1 MNFRL
6 MTFVLGEIAIIIGAL
21 MCIPLFMAVG
31 LHEDTTILAFGIAV
45 GVCLVIGVIGLLVRP
60 PKSKR
65 EMRSTSGFA
74 MCGLFW
80 IFVALISAIPFRV
93 SGYIPNYVDAL
104 FETVSGYTTTGS
116 SILTNV
122 EVLPKS
128 LLFWRAFTQFI
139 GGMGVLVFVI
149 ALIPKN
155 DKMSTALAKAEIPGP
170 QFGKL
175 VSKLRFTSMIL
186 YAIYV
191 VMTLLLVAILC
202 GLKMPVFDSFC
213 TAFSTASTG
222 GFSVRNASIAAYNS
236 PGIEATLTVFMLL
249 FSVNFNVYYLIIAG
263 HFFKAVKNEELGWFF
278 GIYFSA
284 VAIIITNLCVSGGY
298 TFVNALRNVTFNVA
312 SLISTSGFGT
322 ADFTKWPVLS
332 QVVLLIAM
340 CIGGC
345 AGSTAGGLKVSRVA
359 MLTKSSILN
368 VKKTISPRSV
378 YTVKLDGKPV
388 DDMTLRNVQNFFLIY
403 TLIIVGST
411 FLISIAQPLGGKYSN
426 FETNFSAVIACFNN
440 IGPGIGA
447 VGPTGNFS
455 GYSIFAKLVL
465 SFDMLLGRLEIFP
478 ILLLFNPNSWKR
490 AQNRIQGAK
499 KIVTKRI
506 ANAHAKSELKHT
518 CEFVNEPDDADN
530 AFDGDNSQE
539 NEEDLQSDAISENA
553 QSVDMQADNADN
565 NSERRDDTADKGG
578 K

>member
-1 MNFRL
+1 

-21 MCIPLFMAVG
+21 MCIPLFMAIG
-31 LHEDTTILAFGIAV
+31 YHEDTTILAFGIAV
-45 GVCLVIGVIGLLVRP
+45 GVCLVIGIVGIIVRP
-60 PKSKR
+60 PKDKR
-65 EMRSTSGFA
+65 DMRTTSGFA

-80 IFVALISAIPFRV
+80 IFIALISAIPFRV
-93 SGYIPNYVDAL
+93 SGYIPNYIDAL
-104 FETVSGYTTTGS
+104 FETISGYTTTGS
-116 SILTNV
+116 SILTAV
-122 EVLPKS
+122 EDLPKS
-128 LLFWRAFTQFI
+128 LLFWRALTQFI

-155 DKMSTALAKAEIPGP
+155 DKMSTALAKAEVPGP

-191 VMTLLLVAILC
+191 VLTLILVGILC

-236 PGIEATLTVFMLL
+236 VGIEVTLTVFMLI
-249 FSVNFNVYYLIIAG
+249 FSVNFNVYYLILVG

-298 TFVNALRNVTFNVA
+298 TFVNALRDVTFNVA

-345 AGSTAGGLKVSRVA
+345 AGSTAGGLKVSRFV
-359 MLTKSSILN
+359 MLGKTSLLN
-368 VKKTISPRSV
+368 VKKTLSPRSV
-378 YTVKLDGKPV
+378 CTVKMDGKPV
-388 DDMTLRNVQNFFLIY
+388 DETTLRNAQSFFIIY
-403 TLIIVGST
+403 ILIIIIST
-411 FLISIAQPLGGKYSN
+411 ILVSIGKNGFSSEYSS

-447 VGPTGNFS
+447 VGPTGNFA
-455 GYSIFAKLVL
+455 GYNIFAKLVL
-465 SFDMLLGRLEIFP
+465 CFDMLLGRLEIFP
-478 ILLLFNPNSWKR
+478 ILLLFTPNSWKK
-490 AQNRIQGAK
+490 AQNKIQGAK
-499 KIVTKRI
+499 KRTIRKIVKKYSSR
-506 ANAHAKSELKHT
+506 EL
-518 CEFVNEPDDADN
+518 ERDAL
-530 AFDGDNSQE
+530 E
-539 NEEDLQSDAISENA
+539 NESDDQVEAENSENVFA
-553 QSVDMQADNADN
+553 EETIPQNDEHND
-565 NSERRDDTADKGG
+565 
-578 K
+578 

>member
-1 MNFRL
+1 

-21 MCIPLFMAVG
+21 MCIPLFMAIG
-31 LHEDTTILAFGIAV
+31 MHEDTTILAFGIAV

-80 IFVALISAIPFRV
+80 IFIALISAIPFRV
-93 SGYIPNYVDAL
+93 SGYIPNYIDAL

-122 EVLPKS
+122 EALPKS

-155 DKMSTALAKAEIPGP
+155 DKMSTALAKAEVPGP

-191 VMTLLLVAILC
+191 VLTLILVCILC

-278 GIYFSA
+278 GIYLSA

-298 TFVNALRNVTFNVA
+298 TFVNALRDVTFNVA

-332 QVVLLIAM
+332 QVILLFAM
-340 CIGGC
+340 CVGGC
-345 AGSTAGGLKVSRVA
+345 AGSTAGGLKISRVA

-368 VKKTISPRSV
+368 IKKTLSPRSV
-378 YTVKLDGKPV
+378 YTVKMDGKPI
-388 DDMTLRNVQNFFLIY
+388 DDVTLRNVQSFFLIY
-403 TLIIVGST
+403 VIVIIIST
-411 FLISIAQPLGGKYSN
+411 FLVSIGQPLNGEYSS
-426 FETNFSAVIACFNN
+426 FSTNFSAVIACFNN

-447 VGPTGNFS
+447 VGPTGNFA
-455 GYSIFAKLVL
+455 GYNIFAKLVL
-465 SFDMLLGRLEIFP
+465 CFDMLLGRLEIFP
-478 ILLLFNPNSWKR
+478 ILLLFTPNSWKK
-490 AQNRIQGAK
+490 AQNKIHGAK
-499 KIVTKRI
+499 KRTIRKIVKKYSSR
-506 ANAHAKSELKHT
+506 EL
-518 CEFVNEPDDADN
+518 ERD
-530 AFDGDNSQE
+530 SLE
-539 NEEDLQSDAISENA
+539 NESDDQVEAENSENVFA
-553 QSVDMQADNADN
+553 E
-565 NSERRDDTADKGG
+565 ERIPQKDEHND
-578 K
+578 

>member
-1 MNFRL
+1 

-31 LHEDTTILAFGIAV
+31 YHEDTTILAFGIAV
-45 GVCLVIGVIGLLVRP
+45 GVCLVIGIIGIIVRP
-60 PKSKR
+60 PKDKR
-65 EMRSTSGFA
+65 DMRTTSGFA

-80 IFVALISAIPFRV
+80 IFIALISAIPFRV
-93 SGYIPNYVDAL
+93 SGYIPNYIDAL
-104 FETVSGYTTTGS
+104 FETISGYTTTGS
-116 SILTNV
+116 SILTAV
-122 EVLPKS
+122 EDLPKS
-128 LLFWRAFTQFI
+128 LLFWRALTQFI

-155 DKMSTALAKAEIPGP
+155 DKMSTALAKAEVPGP

-191 VMTLLLVAILC
+191 VLTLILVGILC

-236 PGIEATLTVFMLL
+236 VGIEVTLTVFMLI
-249 FSVNFNVYYLIIAG
+249 FSVNFNVYYLILVG

-278 GIYFSA
+278 GIYLSA

-298 TFVNALRNVTFNVA
+298 TFVNALRDVTFNVA

-345 AGSTAGGLKVSRVA
+345 AGSTAGGLKVSRFV
-359 MLTKSSILN
+359 MLGKTSLLN
-368 VKKTISPRSV
+368 IKKTLSPRSV
-378 YTVKLDGKPV
+378 CTVKMDGKPV
-388 DDMTLRNVQNFFLIY
+388 DETTLRNAQSFFIIY
-403 TLIIVGST
+403 ILIIIIST
-411 FLISIAQPLGGKYSN
+411 ILVSIGKNGFSGEYSS

-447 VGPTGNFS
+447 VGPTGNFA
-455 GYSIFAKLVL
+455 GYNIFAKLVL
-465 SFDMLLGRLEIFP
+465 CFDMLLGRLEIFP
-478 ILLLFNPNSWKR
+478 ILLLFTPNSWKK
-490 AQNRIQGAK
+490 AQNKIQGAK
-499 KIVTKRI
+499 KRTIRKIVKKYSSR
-506 ANAHAKSELKHT
+506 EL
-518 CEFVNEPDDADN
+518 ERDAL
-530 AFDGDNSQE
+530 E
-539 NEEDLQSDAISENA
+539 NESDDQVEAENSENVFA
-553 QSVDMQADNADN
+553 EETIPQNDEHND
-565 NSERRDDTADKGG
+565 
-578 K
+578 

>member
-1 MNFRL
+1 

-45 GVCLVIGVIGLLVRP
+45 GVCLVIGIIGIIVRP
-60 PKSKR
+60 PKDKR
-65 EMRSTSGFA
+65 DMRTTSGFA

-80 IFVALISAIPFRV
+80 IFIALISAIPFRV
-93 SGYIPNYVDAL
+93 SGYIPNYIDAL
-104 FETVSGYTTTGS
+104 FETISGYTTTGS
-116 SILTNV
+116 SILTAV
-122 EVLPKS
+122 EDLPKS
-128 LLFWRAFTQFI
+128 LLFWRALTQFI

-155 DKMSTALAKAEIPGP
+155 DKMSTALAKAEVPGP

-191 VMTLLLVAILC
+191 VMTLILVGILC

-236 PGIEATLTVFMLL
+236 VGIEVTLTVFMLI
-249 FSVNFNVYYLIIAG
+249 FSVNFNVYYLILVG

-298 TFVNALRNVTFNVA
+298 TFVNALRDVTFNVA

-345 AGSTAGGLKVSRVA
+345 AGSTAGGLKVSRFV
-359 MLTKSSILN
+359 MLGKTSLLN
-368 VKKTISPRSV
+368 VKKTLSPRSV
-378 YTVKLDGKPV
+378 CTVKMDGKPV
-388 DDMTLRNVQNFFLIY
+388 DETTLRNAQSFFIIY
-403 TLIIVGST
+403 
-411 FLISIAQPLGGKYSN
+411 ISIIIISTILVSIGKNGFSGEYSS

-447 VGPTGNFS
+447 VGPTGNFA
-455 GYSIFAKLVL
+455 GYNIFAKLVL
-465 SFDMLLGRLEIFP
+465 CFDMLLGRLEIFP
-478 ILLLFNPNSWKR
+478 ILLLFTPNSWKK
-490 AQNRIQGAK
+490 AQNKIQGAK
-499 KIVTKRI
+499 KRTIRKIVKKYSSR
-506 ANAHAKSELKHT
+506 EL
-518 CEFVNEPDDADN
+518 ERDAL
-530 AFDGDNSQE
+530 E
-539 NEEDLQSDAISENA
+539 NESDDQVEAENSENVFA
-553 QSVDMQADNADN
+553 EETIPQNDEHND
-565 NSERRDDTADKGG
+565 
-578 K
+578 

>member
-1 MNFRL
+1 

-21 MCIPLFMAVG
+21 MCIPLFMAIG
-31 LHEDTTILAFGIAV
+31 MHEDTTILAFGIAV

-93 SGYIPNYVDAL
+93 SGYIPNYIDAL

-122 EVLPKS
+122 EALPKS

-155 DKMSTALAKAEIPGP
+155 DKMSTALAKAEVPGP

-191 VMTLLLVAILC
+191 VLTLILVCILC

-278 GIYFSA
+278 GIYLSA

-298 TFVNALRNVTFNVA
+298 TFVNALRDVTFNVA

-332 QVVLLIAM
+332 QVILLFAM
-340 CIGGC
+340 CVGGC
-345 AGSTAGGLKVSRVA
+345 AGSTAGGLKISRVA

-368 VKKTISPRSV
+368 IKKTLSPRSV
-378 YTVKLDGKPV
+378 YTVKMDGKPI
-388 DDMTLRNVQNFFLIY
+388 DDVTLRNVQSFFLIY
-403 TLIIVGST
+403 VIVIIMST
-411 FLISIAQPLGGKYSN
+411 FLVSIGQPLNGEYSS
-426 FETNFSAVIACFNN
+426 FSTNFSAVIACFNN

-447 VGPTGNFS
+447 VGPKGNFA
-455 GYSIFAKLVL
+455 GYNIFAKLVL
-465 SFDMLLGRLEIFP
+465 CFDMLLGRLEIFP
-478 ILLLFNPNSWKR
+478 ILLLFTPNSWKK
-490 AQNRIQGAK
+490 AQNKIQGTK
-499 KIVTKRI
+499 KRTIRKIVKKYSSR
-506 ANAHAKSELKHT
+506 EL
-518 CEFVNEPDDADN
+518 ERDAL
-530 AFDGDNSQE
+530 E
-539 NEEDLQSDAISENA
+539 NESDDQVEAENSENVFA
-553 QSVDMQADNADN
+553 E
-565 NSERRDDTADKGG
+565 ERIPQKDERND
-578 K
+578 

>member
-21 MCIPLFMAVG
+21 MCIPLFMAIG
-31 LHEDTTILAFGIAV
+31 YHEDTTILAFGIAV
-45 GVCLVIGVIGLLVRP
+45 GVCLVIGIVGIIVRP
-60 PKSKR
+60 PKDKR
-65 EMRSTSGFA
+65 DMRTTSGFA

-80 IFVALISAIPFRV
+80 IFIALISAIPFRV
-93 SGYIPNYVDAL
+93 SGYIPNYIDAL
-104 FETVSGYTTTGS
+104 FETISGYTTTGS
-116 SILTNV
+116 SILTAV
-122 EVLPKS
+122 EDLPKS
-128 LLFWRAFTQFI
+128 LLFWRALTQFI

-155 DKMSTALAKAEIPGP
+155 DKMSTALAKAEVPGP

-191 VMTLLLVAILC
+191 VLTLILVGILC

-236 PGIEATLTVFMLL
+236 VGIEVTLTVFMLI
-249 FSVNFNVYYLIIAG
+249 FSVNFNVYYLILVG

-298 TFVNALRNVTFNVA
+298 TFVNALRDVTFNVA

-345 AGSTAGGLKVSRVA
+345 AGSTAGGLKVSRFV
-359 MLTKSSILN
+359 MLGKTSLLN
-368 VKKTISPRSV
+368 VKKTLSPRSV
-378 YTVKLDGKPV
+378 CTVKMDGKPV
-388 DDMTLRNVQNFFLIY
+388 DETTLRNAQSFFIIY
-403 TLIIVGST
+403 ILIIIIST
-411 FLISIAQPLGGKYSN
+411 ILVSIGKNGFSGEYSS

-447 VGPTGNFS
+447 VGPTGNFA
-455 GYSIFAKLVL
+455 GYNIFAKLVL
-465 SFDMLLGRLEIFP
+465 CFDMLLGRLEIFP
-478 ILLLFNPNSWKR
+478 ILLLFTPNSWKK
-490 AQNRIQGAK
+490 AQNKIQGAK
-499 KIVTKRI
+499 KRTIRKIVKKYSSR
-506 ANAHAKSELKHT
+506 EL
-518 CEFVNEPDDADN
+518 ERDAL
-530 AFDGDNSQE
+530 E
-539 NEEDLQSDAISENA
+539 NESDDQVEAENLENVFA
-553 QSVDMQADNADN
+553 EETIPQNDEHND
-565 NSERRDDTADKGG
+565 
-578 K
+578 

>member
-1 MNFRL
+1 

-31 LHEDTTILAFGIAV
+31 YHEDTTILAFGIAV
-45 GVCLVIGVIGLLVRP
+45 GVCLVIGIVGIIVRP
-60 PKSKR
+60 PKDKR
-65 EMRSTSGFA
+65 DMRTTSGFA

-80 IFVALISAIPFRV
+80 IFIALISAIPFRV
-93 SGYIPNYVDAL
+93 SGYIPNYIDAL
-104 FETVSGYTTTGS
+104 FETISGYTTTGS
-116 SILTNV
+116 SILTAV
-122 EVLPKS
+122 EDLPKS
-128 LLFWRAFTQFI
+128 LLFWRALTQFI

-155 DKMSTALAKAEIPGP
+155 DKMSTALAKAEVPGP

-191 VMTLLLVAILC
+191 VLTLILVGILC

-236 PGIEATLTVFMLL
+236 VGIEVTLTVFMLI
-249 FSVNFNVYYLIIAG
+249 FSVNFNVYYLILVG

-278 GIYFSA
+278 GIYLSA

-298 TFVNALRNVTFNVA
+298 TFVNALRDVTFNVA

-345 AGSTAGGLKVSRVA
+345 AGSTAGGLKVSRFV
-359 MLTKSSILN
+359 MLGKTSLLN
-368 VKKTISPRSV
+368 VKKTLSPRSV
-378 YTVKLDGKPV
+378 CTVKMDGKPV
-388 DDMTLRNVQNFFLIY
+388 DETTLRNAQSFFIIY
-403 TLIIVGST
+403 
-411 FLISIAQPLGGKYSN
+411 ISIIIISTILVSIGKNGFSGEYSS

-447 VGPTGNFS
+447 VGPTGNFA
-455 GYSIFAKLVL
+455 GYNIFAKLVL
-465 SFDMLLGRLEIFP
+465 CFDMLLGRLEIFP
-478 ILLLFNPNSWKR
+478 ILLLFTPNSWKK
-490 AQNRIQGAK
+490 AQNKIQGAK
-499 KIVTKRI
+499 KRTIRKIVKKYSSR
-506 ANAHAKSELKHT
+506 EL
-518 CEFVNEPDDADN
+518 ERDAL
-530 AFDGDNSQE
+530 E
-539 NEEDLQSDAISENA
+539 NESDDQVEAE
-553 QSVDMQADNADN
+553 
-565 NSERRDDTADKGG
+565 NSEDVVTEETISQKDEHND
-578 K
+578 

>member
-1 MNFRL
+1 

-21 MCIPLFMAVG
+21 MCIPLFMAIG
-31 LHEDTTILAFGIAV
+31 MHEDTTILAFGIAV
-45 GVCLVIGVIGLLVRP
+45 GVCLVIGIVGIIVRP
-60 PKSKR
+60 PKDKR
-65 EMRSTSGFA
+65 DMRSTSGFA

-80 IFVALISAIPFRV
+80 IFIALISAIPFRV
-93 SGYIPNYVDAL
+93 SGYIPNYIDAL

-122 EVLPKS
+122 EALPKS

-155 DKMSTALAKAEIPGP
+155 DKMSTALAKAEVPGP

-191 VMTLLLVAILC
+191 VLTLILVCILC

-298 TFVNALRNVTFNVA
+298 TFVNALRDVTFNVA

-322 ADFTKWPVLS
+322 ADFAKWPVLS
-332 QVVLLIAM
+332 QVILLFAM
-340 CIGGC
+340 CVGGC
-345 AGSTAGGLKVSRVA
+345 AGSTAGGLKISRVA

-368 VKKTISPRSV
+368 IKKTLSPRSV
-378 YTVKLDGKPV
+378 YTVKMDGKPI
-388 DDMTLRNVQNFFLIY
+388 DDVTLRNVQSFFLIY
-403 TLIIVGST
+403 VIVIIIST
-411 FLISIAQPLGGKYSN
+411 FLVSIGQPLNGEYSS
-426 FETNFSAVIACFNN
+426 FSTNFSAVIACFNN

-447 VGPTGNFS
+447 VGPTGNFA
-455 GYSIFAKLVL
+455 GYNIFAKLVL
-465 SFDMLLGRLEIFP
+465 CFDMLLGRLEIFP
-478 ILLLFNPNSWKR
+478 ILLLFTPNSWKK
-490 AQNRIQGAK
+490 AQNKIHGAK
-499 KIVTKRI
+499 KRMIRKIVKKYSSR
-506 ANAHAKSELKHT
+506 EL
-518 CEFVNEPDDADN
+518 ERDAL
-530 AFDGDNSQE
+530 E
-539 NEEDLQSDAISENA
+539 NESDDQVEAENSENVFA
-553 QSVDMQADNADN
+553 E
-565 NSERRDDTADKGG
+565 ERIPQKDERND
-578 K
+578 

>member
-1 MNFRL
+1 

-21 MCIPLFMAVG
+21 MCIPLFMAIG
-31 LHEDTTILAFGIAV
+31 MHEDTTILAFGIAV
-45 GVCLVIGVIGLLVRP
+45 GVCLVIGIVGIIVRP
-60 PKSKR
+60 PKDKR
-65 EMRSTSGFA
+65 DMRTTSGFA

-93 SGYIPNYVDAL
+93 SGYIPNYIDAL

-122 EVLPKS
+122 EALPKS

-236 PGIEATLTVFMLL
+236 VGIEVTLTVFMLI
-249 FSVNFNVYYLIIAG
+249 FSVNFNVYYLILVG

-298 TFVNALRNVTFNVA
+298 TFVNALRDVTFNVA

-345 AGSTAGGLKVSRVA
+345 AGSTAGGLKVSRFV
-359 MLTKSSILN
+359 MLGKTSLLN
-368 VKKTISPRSV
+368 VKKTLSPRSV
-378 YTVKLDGKPV
+378 CTVKMDGKPV
-388 DDMTLRNVQNFFLIY
+388 DETTLRNAQSFFIIY
-403 TLIIVGST
+403 ILIIIIST
-411 FLISIAQPLGGKYSN
+411 ILVSIGKNGFSSEYSS

-455 GYSIFAKLVL
+455 GYNIFAKLVL
-465 SFDMLLGRLEIFP
+465 CFDMLLGRLEIFP
-478 ILLLFNPNSWKR
+478 ILLLFTPNSWKK
-490 AQNRIQGAK
+490 AQNKIQGAK
-499 KIVTKRI
+499 KRTIRKIVKKYSSR
-506 ANAHAKSELKHT
+506 EL
-518 CEFVNEPDDADN
+518 ERDAL
-530 AFDGDNSQE
+530 E
-539 NEEDLQSDAISENA
+539 NESDDQVEAENSENVFA
-553 QSVDMQADNADN
+553 EETIPQNDEHND
-565 NSERRDDTADKGG
+565 
-578 K
+578 

>member
-1 MNFRL
+1 

-21 MCIPLFMAVG
+21 MCIPLFMAIG
-31 LHEDTTILAFGIAV
+31 MHEDTTILAFGIAV
-45 GVCLVIGVIGLLVRP
+45 GVCLVIGIVGIIVRP
-60 PKSKR
+60 PKDKR
-65 EMRSTSGFA
+65 DMRTTSGFA

-80 IFVALISAIPFRV
+80 IFIALISAIPFRV
-93 SGYIPNYVDAL
+93 SGYIPNYIDAL

-122 EVLPKS
+122 EALPKS

-191 VMTLLLVAILC
+191 VMTLLLVTILC

-298 TFVNALRNVTFNVA
+298 TFVNALRDVTFNVA

-322 ADFTKWPVLS
+322 ADFAKWPVLS
-332 QVVLLIAM
+332 QVILLFAM
-340 CIGGC
+340 CVGGC

-368 VKKTISPRSV
+368 IKKTLSPRSV
-378 YTVKLDGKPV
+378 YTVKMDGKPI
-388 DDMTLRNVQNFFLIY
+388 DDVTLRNVQSFFLIY
-403 TLIIVGST
+403 VIVIIIST
-411 FLISIAQPLGGKYSN
+411 FLVSIGQPLNGEYSS
-426 FETNFSAVIACFNN
+426 FSTNFSAVIACFNN

-447 VGPTGNFS
+447 VGPTGNFA
-455 GYSIFAKLVL
+455 GYNIFAKLVL
-465 SFDMLLGRLEIFP
+465 CFDMLLGRLEIFP
-478 ILLLFNPNSWKR
+478 ILLLFTPNSWKK
-490 AQNRIQGAK
+490 AQNKIQGAK
-499 KIVTKRI
+499 KRTIRKIVKKYNSR
-506 ANAHAKSELKHT
+506 EL
-518 CEFVNEPDDADN
+518 ERDAL
-530 AFDGDNSQE
+530 E
-539 NEEDLQSDAISENA
+539 NESDDQVEAENSENVFA
-553 QSVDMQADNADN
+553 E
-565 NSERRDDTADKGG
+565 ERIPQKDEHND
-578 K
+578 

>member
-1 MNFRL
+1 

-21 MCIPLFMAVG
+21 MCIPLFMAIG
-31 LHEDTTILAFGIAV
+31 MHEDTTILAFGIAV
-45 GVCLVIGVIGLLVRP
+45 GVCLVIGIVGIIVRP

-93 SGYIPNYVDAL
+93 SGYIPNYIDAL

-122 EVLPKS
+122 EALPKS

-155 DKMSTALAKAEIPGP
+155 DKMSTALAKAEVPGP

-191 VMTLLLVAILC
+191 VLTLILVCILC

-278 GIYFSA
+278 GIYLSA

-298 TFVNALRNVTFNVA
+298 TFVNALRDVTFNVA

-332 QVVLLIAM
+332 QVILLFAM
-340 CIGGC
+340 CVGGC
-345 AGSTAGGLKVSRVA
+345 AGSTAGGLKISRVA

-368 VKKTISPRSV
+368 IKKTLSPRSV
-378 YTVKLDGKPV
+378 YTVKMDGKPI
-388 DDMTLRNVQNFFLIY
+388 DDVTLRNVQSFFLIY
-403 TLIIVGST
+403 VIVIIMST
-411 FLISIAQPLGGKYSN
+411 FLVSIGQPLNGEYSS
-426 FETNFSAVIACFNN
+426 FSTNFSAVIACFNN

-447 VGPTGNFS
+447 VGPTGNFA
-455 GYSIFAKLVL
+455 GYNIFAKLVL
-465 SFDMLLGRLEIFP
+465 CFDMLLGRLEIFP
-478 ILLLFNPNSWKR
+478 ILLLFTPNSWKK
-490 AQNRIQGAK
+490 AQNKIQGAK
-499 KIVTKRI
+499 KRTIRKIVKKYNSR
-506 ANAHAKSELKHT
+506 EL
-518 CEFVNEPDDADN
+518 ERDAP
-530 AFDGDNSQE
+530 E
-539 NEEDLQSDAISENA
+539 NESDDQVEAENSENVFA
-553 QSVDMQADNADN
+553 E
-565 NSERRDDTADKGG
+565 ERIPQKDEHND
-578 K
+578 

>member
-1 MNFRL
+1 

-21 MCIPLFMAVG
+21 MCIPLFMAIG
-31 LHEDTTILAFGIAV
+31 MHEDTTILAFGIAV
-45 GVCLVIGVIGLLVRP
+45 GVCLVIGIVGIIVRP
-60 PKSKR
+60 PKDKR
-65 EMRSTSGFA
+65 DMRSTSGFA

-80 IFVALISAIPFRV
+80 IFIALISAIPFRV
-93 SGYIPNYVDAL
+93 SGYIPNYIDAL

-122 EVLPKS
+122 EALPKS

-155 DKMSTALAKAEIPGP
+155 DKMSTALAKAEVPGP

-191 VMTLLLVAILC
+191 VLTLILVCILC

-278 GIYFSA
+278 GIYLSA

-298 TFVNALRNVTFNVA
+298 TFVNALRDVTFNVA

-332 QVVLLIAM
+332 QVILLFAM
-340 CIGGC
+340 CVGGC
-345 AGSTAGGLKVSRVA
+345 AGSTAGGLKISRVA

-368 VKKTISPRSV
+368 IKKTLSPRSV
-378 YTVKLDGKPV
+378 YTVKMDGKPI
-388 DDMTLRNVQNFFLIY
+388 DDVTLRNVQSFFLIY
-403 TLIIVGST
+403 VIVIIIST
-411 FLISIAQPLGGKYSN
+411 FLVSIGQPLNGEYSS
-426 FETNFSAVIACFNN
+426 FSTNFSAVIACFNN

-447 VGPTGNFS
+447 VGPTGNFA
-455 GYSIFAKLVL
+455 GYNIFAKLVL
-465 SFDMLLGRLEIFP
+465 CFDMLLGRLEIFP
-478 ILLLFNPNSWKR
+478 ILLLFTPNSWKK
-490 AQNRIQGAK
+490 AQNKIQGTK
-499 KIVTKRI
+499 KRTIRKIVKKYSSR
-506 ANAHAKSELKHT
+506 EL
-518 CEFVNEPDDADN
+518 ERDAL
-530 AFDGDNSQE
+530 E
-539 NEEDLQSDAISENA
+539 NESGDQVEAENSENVFA
-553 QSVDMQADNADN
+553 E
-565 NSERRDDTADKGG
+565 ERIPQKDERND
-578 K
+578 

>member
-1 MNFRL
+1 

-45 GVCLVIGVIGLLVRP
+45 GVCLVIGIVGIIVRP
-60 PKSKR
+60 PKDKR
-65 EMRSTSGFA
+65 DMRTTSGFA

-80 IFVALISAIPFRV
+80 IFIALISAIPFRV
-93 SGYIPNYVDAL
+93 SGYIPNYIDAL

-122 EVLPKS
+122 EALPKS

-249 FSVNFNVYYLIIAG
+249 FSVNFNVYYLILVG

-278 GIYFSA
+278 GMYFSA

-298 TFVNALRNVTFNVA
+298 TFVNALRDVTFNVA

-340 CIGGC
+340 CVGGC

-368 VKKTISPRSV
+368 VKKTLSPRSV
-378 YTVKLDGKPV
+378 YTVKMDGKPV
-388 DDMTLRNVQNFFLIY
+388 DDVTLRNVQSFFLIY
-403 TLIIVGST
+403 MIVIIIST
-411 FLISIAQPLGGKYSN
+411 FLVSIGQPLNGKYSN

-447 VGPTGNFS
+447 VGPAGNFA
-455 GYSIFAKLVL
+455 GYNIFAKLVL
-465 SFDMLLGRLEIFP
+465 CFDMLLGRLEIFP
-478 ILLLFNPNSWKR
+478 ILLLFTPNSWKK
-490 AQNRIQGAK
+490 AQNKIQGAK
-499 KIVTKRI
+499 KRTIRKIVKKYSSR
-506 ANAHAKSELKHT
+506 EL
-518 CEFVNEPDDADN
+518 ERDAL
-530 AFDGDNSQE
+530 E
-539 NEEDLQSDAISENA
+539 NESDDQVEAENSENVFA
-553 QSVDMQADNADN
+553 E
-565 NSERRDDTADKGG
+565 ERIPQNDEHND
-578 K
+578 

>member
-1 MNFRL
+1 

-21 MCIPLFMAVG
+21 MCIPLFMAIG
-31 LHEDTTILAFGIAV
+31 MHEDTTILAFGIAV
-45 GVCLVIGVIGLLVRP
+45 GVCLVIGIVGIIVRP
-60 PKSKR
+60 PKDKR
-65 EMRSTSGFA
+65 DMRTTSGFA

-80 IFVALISAIPFRV
+80 IFIALISAIPFRV
-93 SGYIPNYVDAL
+93 SGYIPNYIDAL

-122 EVLPKS
+122 EALPKS

-298 TFVNALRNVTFNVA
+298 TFVNALRDVTFNVA

-322 ADFTKWPVLS
+322 ADFAKWPVLS
-332 QVVLLIAM
+332 QVILLFAM
-340 CIGGC
+340 CVGGC

-368 VKKTISPRSV
+368 IKKTLSPRSV
-378 YTVKLDGKPV
+378 YTVKMDGKPI
-388 DDMTLRNVQNFFLIY
+388 DDVTLRNVQSFFLIY
-403 TLIIVGST
+403 VIVIIIST
-411 FLISIAQPLGGKYSN
+411 FLVSIGQPLNGEYSS

-447 VGPTGNFS
+447 VGPTGNFA
-455 GYSIFAKLVL
+455 GYNIFAKLVL
-465 SFDMLLGRLEIFP
+465 CFDMLLGRLEIFP
-478 ILLLFNPNSWKR
+478 ILLLFTPNSWKK
-490 AQNRIQGAK
+490 AQNKIQGAK
-499 KIVTKRI
+499 KRTIRKIVKKYGSR
-506 ANAHAKSELKHT
+506 EL
-518 CEFVNEPDDADN
+518 ERDAL
-530 AFDGDNSQE
+530 E
-539 NEEDLQSDAISENA
+539 NESDDQVEAENSKNVFA
-553 QSVDMQADNADN
+553 E
-565 NSERRDDTADKGG
+565 ERIPQKDEHND
-578 K
+578 

>member
-1 MNFRL
+1 

-21 MCIPLFMAVG
+21 MCIPLFMAIG
-31 LHEDTTILAFGIAV
+31 MHEDTTILAFGIAV
-45 GVCLVIGVIGLLVRP
+45 GVCLVIGIVGIIVRP
-60 PKSKR
+60 PKDKR
-65 EMRSTSGFA
+65 DMRTTSGFA

-80 IFVALISAIPFRV
+80 IFIALISAIPFRV
-93 SGYIPNYVDAL
+93 SGYIPNYIDAL

-122 EVLPKS
+122 EALPKS

-298 TFVNALRNVTFNVA
+298 TFVNALRDVTFNVA

-322 ADFTKWPVLS
+322 ADFAKWPVLS
-332 QVVLLIAM
+332 QVILLFAM
-340 CIGGC
+340 CVGGC

-368 VKKTISPRSV
+368 IKKTLSPRSV
-378 YTVKLDGKPV
+378 YTVKMDGKPI
-388 DDMTLRNVQNFFLIY
+388 DDVTLRNVQSFFLIY
-403 TLIIVGST
+403 VIVIIIST
-411 FLISIAQPLGGKYSN
+411 FLVSIGQPLNGEYSS

-447 VGPTGNFS
+447 VGPTGNFA
-455 GYSIFAKLVL
+455 GYNIFAKLVL
-465 SFDMLLGRLEIFP
+465 CFDMLLGRLEIFP
-478 ILLLFNPNSWKR
+478 ILLLFTPNSWKK
-490 AQNRIQGAK
+490 AQNKIQGAK
-499 KIVTKRI
+499 KRTIRKIVKKYGSR
-506 ANAHAKSELKHT
+506 EL
-518 CEFVNEPDDADN
+518 ERDAL
-530 AFDGDNSQE
+530 E
-539 NEEDLQSDAISENA
+539 NESDDQVEAENSENVFA
-553 QSVDMQADNADN
+553 E
-565 NSERRDDTADKGG
+565 ERIPQKDEHND
-578 K
+578 

>member
-1 MNFRL
+1 

-21 MCIPLFMAVG
+21 MCIPLFMAIG
-31 LHEDTTILAFGIAV
+31 MHEDTTILAFGIAV
-45 GVCLVIGVIGLLVRP
+45 GVCLVIGIVGIIVRP
-60 PKSKR
+60 PKDKR
-65 EMRSTSGFA
+65 DMRTTSGFA

-80 IFVALISAIPFRV
+80 IFIALISAIPFRV
-93 SGYIPNYVDAL
+93 SGYIPNYIDAL
-104 FETVSGYTTTGS
+104 FETISGYTTTGS
-116 SILTNV
+116 SILTAV
-122 EVLPKS
+122 EDLPKS
-128 LLFWRAFTQFI
+128 LLFWRALTQFI

-155 DKMSTALAKAEIPGP
+155 DKMSTALAKAEVPGP

-191 VMTLLLVAILC
+191 VLTLILVGILC

-236 PGIEATLTVFMLL
+236 VGIEVTLTVFMLI
-249 FSVNFNVYYLIIAG
+249 FSVNFNVYYLILVG

-284 VAIIITNLCVSGGY
+284 VAIVITNLCVSGGY
-298 TFVNALRNVTFNVA
+298 TFVNALRDVTFNVA

-345 AGSTAGGLKVSRVA
+345 AGSTAGGLKVSRFV
-359 MLTKSSILN
+359 MLGKTSLLN
-368 VKKTISPRSV
+368 VKKTLSPRSV
-378 YTVKLDGKPV
+378 CTVKMDGKPV
-388 DDMTLRNVQNFFLIY
+388 DETTLRNAQSFFIIY
-403 TLIIVGST
+403 ILIIIIST
-411 FLISIAQPLGGKYSN
+411 ILVSIGKNGFSGEYSS

-447 VGPTGNFS
+447 VGPTGNFA
-455 GYSIFAKLVL
+455 GYNIFAKLVL
-465 SFDMLLGRLEIFP
+465 CFDMLLGRLEIFP
-478 ILLLFNPNSWKR
+478 ILLLFTPNSWKK
-490 AQNRIQGAK
+490 AQNKIQGAK
-499 KIVTKRI
+499 KRTIRKIVKKYSGR
-506 ANAHAKSELKHT
+506 EL
-518 CEFVNEPDDADN
+518 ERDAL
-530 AFDGDNSQE
+530 E
-539 NEEDLQSDAISENA
+539 NESDDQVEAE
-553 QSVDMQADNADN
+553 
-565 NSERRDDTADKGG
+565 NSEDVVTEETISQNDEHND
-578 K
+578 

>member
-1 MNFRL
+1 

-21 MCIPLFMAVG
+21 MCIPLFMAIG
-31 LHEDTTILAFGIAV
+31 MHEDTTILAFGIAV

-93 SGYIPNYVDAL
+93 SGYIPNYIDAL

-122 EVLPKS
+122 EALPKS

-155 DKMSTALAKAEIPGP
+155 DKMSTALAKAEVPGP

-191 VMTLLLVAILC
+191 VLTLILVCILC

-236 PGIEATLTVFMLL
+236 VGIEVTLTVFMLL

-278 GIYFSA
+278 GIYLSA

-298 TFVNALRNVTFNVA
+298 TFVNALRDVTFNVA

-332 QVVLLIAM
+332 QVILLFAM
-340 CIGGC
+340 CVGGC
-345 AGSTAGGLKVSRVA
+345 AGSTAGGLKISRVA

-368 VKKTISPRSV
+368 IKKTLSPRSV
-378 YTVKLDGKPV
+378 YTVKMDGKPI
-388 DDMTLRNVQNFFLIY
+388 DDVTLRNVQSFFLIY
-403 TLIIVGST
+403 VIVIIIST
-411 FLISIAQPLGGKYSN
+411 FLVSIGQPLNGEYSS
-426 FETNFSAVIACFNN
+426 FSTNFSAVIACFNN

-447 VGPTGNFS
+447 VGPTGNFA
-455 GYSIFAKLVL
+455 GYNIFAKLVL
-465 SFDMLLGRLEIFP
+465 CFDMLLGRLEIFP
-478 ILLLFNPNSWKR
+478 ILLLFTPNSWKK
-490 AQNRIQGAK
+490 AQNKIHGAK
-499 KIVTKRI
+499 KRTIRKIVKKYGSR
-506 ANAHAKSELKHT
+506 EL
-518 CEFVNEPDDADN
+518 ERDAL
-530 AFDGDNSQE
+530 E
-539 NEEDLQSDAISENA
+539 NESDDQVEAENSENVFA
-553 QSVDMQADNADN
+553 E
-565 NSERRDDTADKGG
+565 ERIPQKDEHND
-578 K
+578 

>member
-1 MNFRL
+1 

-45 GVCLVIGVIGLLVRP
+45 GVCLVIGIVGIIVRP
-60 PKSKR
+60 PKDKR
-65 EMRSTSGFA
+65 DMRTTSGFA

-80 IFVALISAIPFRV
+80 IFIALISAIPFRV
-93 SGYIPNYVDAL
+93 SGYIPNYIDAL
-104 FETVSGYTTTGS
+104 FETISGYTTTGS

-122 EVLPKS
+122 EALPKS

-191 VMTLLLVAILC
+191 VLTLILVGILC
-202 GLKMPVFDSFC
+202 GLKMPAFDSFC

-249 FSVNFNVYYLIIAG
+249 FSVNFNVYYLILVG

-298 TFVNALRNVTFNVA
+298 TFVNALRDVTFNVA

-340 CIGGC
+340 CVGGC

-368 VKKTISPRSV
+368 VKKTLSPRSV
-378 YTVKLDGKPV
+378 YTVKMDGKPV
-388 DDMTLRNVQNFFLIY
+388 DDVTLRNVQSFFLIY
-403 TLIIVGST
+403 MIVIIIST
-411 FLISIAQPLGGKYSN
+411 FLVSIGQPLNGKYSN

-447 VGPTGNFS
+447 VGPAGNFA
-455 GYSIFAKLVL
+455 GYNIFAKLVL

-478 ILLLFNPNSWKR
+478 ILLLFTPNSWKK
-490 AQNRIQGAK
+490 AQNKIQGAK
-499 KIVTKRI
+499 KRTIRKIVKKYSSR
-506 ANAHAKSELKHT
+506 EL
-518 CEFVNEPDDADN
+518 ERDAL
-530 AFDGDNSQE
+530 E
-539 NEEDLQSDAISENA
+539 NESDDQVEAENSENVFA
-553 QSVDMQADNADN
+553 E
-565 NSERRDDTADKGG
+565 ERIPQKDEHND
-578 K
+578 

>member
-1 MNFRL
+1 

-31 LHEDTTILAFGIAV
+31 YHEDTTILAFGIAV
-45 GVCLVIGVIGLLVRP
+45 GVCLVIGIIGIIVRP
-60 PKSKR
+60 PKDKR
-65 EMRSTSGFA
+65 DMRTTSGFA

-80 IFVALISAIPFRV
+80 IFIALISAIPFRV
-93 SGYIPNYVDAL
+93 SGYIPNYIDAL
-104 FETVSGYTTTGS
+104 FETISGYTTTGS
-116 SILTNV
+116 SILTAV
-122 EVLPKS
+122 EDLPKS
-128 LLFWRAFTQFI
+128 LLFWRALTQFI

-155 DKMSTALAKAEIPGP
+155 DKMSTALAKAEVPGP

-191 VMTLLLVAILC
+191 VLTLILVGILC

-236 PGIEATLTVFMLL
+236 VGIEVTLTVFMLI
-249 FSVNFNVYYLIIAG
+249 FSVNFNVYYLILVG

-278 GIYFSA
+278 GIYLSA

-298 TFVNALRNVTFNVA
+298 TFVNALRDVTFNVA

-332 QVVLLIAM
+332 QVILLFAM
-340 CIGGC
+340 CVGGC

-368 VKKTISPRSV
+368 IKKTLSPRSV
-378 YTVKLDGKPV
+378 CTVKMDGKPV
-388 DDMTLRNVQNFFLIY
+388 DDVTLRNVQSFFLIY
-403 TLIIVGST
+403 MIVIIIST
-411 FLISIAQPLGGKYSN
+411 FLVSIGQPLNGEYSS
-426 FETNFSAVIACFNN
+426 FSTNFSAVIACFNN

-447 VGPTGNFS
+447 VGPTGNFA
-455 GYSIFAKLVL
+455 GYNVFAKLVL
-465 SFDMLLGRLEIFP
+465 CFDMLLGRLEIFP
-478 ILLLFNPNSWKR
+478 ILLLFTPNSWKK
-490 AQNRIQGAK
+490 AQNKIQGAK
-499 KIVTKRI
+499 KRTIRKIVKKYGSR
-506 ANAHAKSELKHT
+506 EL
-518 CEFVNEPDDADN
+518 ERDAL
-530 AFDGDNSQE
+530 E
-539 NEEDLQSDAISENA
+539 SENVE
-553 QSVDMQADNADN
+553 QTETENAEDVIA
-565 NSERRDDTADKGG
+565 EETIPQKDEQID
-578 K
+578 

>member
-1 MNFRL
+1 

-21 MCIPLFMAVG
+21 MCIPLFMAIG
-31 LHEDTTILAFGIAV
+31 MHEDTTILAFGIAV
-45 GVCLVIGVIGLLVRP
+45 GVCLVIGIVGIIVRP
-60 PKSKR
+60 PKDKR
-65 EMRSTSGFA
+65 DMRTTSGFA

-80 IFVALISAIPFRV
+80 IFIALISAIPFRV
-93 SGYIPNYVDAL
+93 SGYIPNYIDAL

-122 EVLPKS
+122 EALPKS

-191 VMTLLLVAILC
+191 VMTLLLVCILC

-298 TFVNALRNVTFNVA
+298 TFVNALRDVTFNVA

-322 ADFTKWPVLS
+322 ADFAKWPVLS
-332 QVVLLIAM
+332 QVILLFAM
-340 CIGGC
+340 CVGGC

-368 VKKTISPRSV
+368 IKKTLSPRSV
-378 YTVKLDGKPV
+378 YTVKMDGKPI
-388 DDMTLRNVQNFFLIY
+388 DDVTLRNVQSFFLIY
-403 TLIIVGST
+403 VIVIIIST
-411 FLISIAQPLGGKYSN
+411 FLVSIGQPLNGEYSS
-426 FETNFSAVIACFNN
+426 FSTNFSAVIACFNN

-447 VGPTGNFS
+447 VGPTGNFA
-455 GYSIFAKLVL
+455 GYNIFAKLVL
-465 SFDMLLGRLEIFP
+465 CFDMLLGRLEIFP
-478 ILLLFNPNSWKR
+478 ILLLFTPNSWKK
-490 AQNRIQGAK
+490 AQNKIHGAK
-499 KIVTKRI
+499 KRTIRKIVKKYNSR
-506 ANAHAKSELKHT
+506 EL
-518 CEFVNEPDDADN
+518 ERDAL
-530 AFDGDNSQE
+530 E
-539 NEEDLQSDAISENA
+539 NESDDQVEAENSENVFA
-553 QSVDMQADNADN
+553 E
-565 NSERRDDTADKGG
+565 ERIPQKDERND
-578 K
+578 

>member
-1 MNFRL
+1 

-31 LHEDTTILAFGIAV
+31 YHEDTTILAFGIAV
-45 GVCLVIGVIGLLVRP
+45 GVCLVIGIVGIIVRP
-60 PKSKR
+60 PKDKR
-65 EMRSTSGFA
+65 DMRTTSGFA

-80 IFVALISAIPFRV
+80 IFIALISAIPFRV
-93 SGYIPNYVDAL
+93 SGYIPNYIDAL
-104 FETVSGYTTTGS
+104 FETISGYTTTGS
-116 SILTNV
+116 SILTAV
-122 EVLPKS
+122 EDLPKS
-128 LLFWRAFTQFI
+128 LLFWRALTQFI

-155 DKMSTALAKAEIPGP
+155 DKMSTALAKAEVPGP

-191 VMTLLLVAILC
+191 VLTLILVGILC

-236 PGIEATLTVFMLL
+236 VGIEVTLTVFMLI
-249 FSVNFNVYYLIIAG
+249 FSVNFNVYYLILVG

-278 GIYFSA
+278 GIYLSA

-298 TFVNALRNVTFNVA
+298 TFVNALRDVTFNVA

-345 AGSTAGGLKVSRVA
+345 AGSTAGGLKVSRFV
-359 MLTKSSILN
+359 MLGKTSLLN
-368 VKKTISPRSV
+368 IKKTLSPRSV
-378 YTVKLDGKPV
+378 CTVKMDGKPV
-388 DDMTLRNVQNFFLIY
+388 DETTLRNAQSFFIIY
-403 TLIIVGST
+403 ILIIIIST
-411 FLISIAQPLGGKYSN
+411 ILVSIGKNGFSGEYSS

-447 VGPTGNFS
+447 VGPTGNFA
-455 GYSIFAKLVL
+455 GYNIFAKLVL
-465 SFDMLLGRLEIFP
+465 CFDMLLGRLEIFP
-478 ILLLFNPNSWKR
+478 ILLLFTPNSWKK
-490 AQNRIQGAK
+490 AQNKIQGAK
-499 KIVTKRI
+499 KRTIRKIVKKYSSR
-506 ANAHAKSELKHT
+506 EL
-518 CEFVNEPDDADN
+518 ERDAL
-530 AFDGDNSQE
+530 E
-539 NEEDLQSDAISENA
+539 NESDDQVEAE
-553 QSVDMQADNADN
+553 
-565 NSERRDDTADKGG
+565 NSEDVVTEESIPQNDEHND
-578 K
+578 

>member
-21 MCIPLFMAVG
+21 MCIPLFMAIG
-31 LHEDTTILAFGIAV
+31 MHEDTTILAFGIAV
-45 GVCLVIGVIGLLVRP
+45 GVCLVIGIVGIIVRP
-60 PKSKR
+60 PKDKR
-65 EMRSTSGFA
+65 DMRTTSGFA

-80 IFVALISAIPFRV
+80 IFIALISAIPFRV
-93 SGYIPNYVDAL
+93 SGYIPNYIDAL

-122 EVLPKS
+122 EALPKS

-236 PGIEATLTVFMLL
+236 QGIEATLTVFMLL

-298 TFVNALRNVTFNVA
+298 TFVNALRDVTFNVA

-322 ADFTKWPVLS
+322 ADFAKWPVLS
-332 QVVLLIAM
+332 QVILLFAM
-340 CIGGC
+340 CVGGC

-368 VKKTISPRSV
+368 IKKTLSPRSV
-378 YTVKLDGKPV
+378 YTVKMDGKPI
-388 DDMTLRNVQNFFLIY
+388 DDVTLRNVQSFFLIY
-403 TLIIVGST
+403 VIVIIIST
-411 FLISIAQPLGGKYSN
+411 FLVSIGQPLNGEYSS
-426 FETNFSAVIACFNN
+426 FSTNFSAVIACFNN

-447 VGPTGNFS
+447 VGPTGNFA
-455 GYSIFAKLVL
+455 GYNIFAKLVL
-465 SFDMLLGRLEIFP
+465 CFDMLLGRLEIFP
-478 ILLLFNPNSWKR
+478 ILLLFTPNSWKK
-490 AQNRIQGAK
+490 AQNKIQGAK
-499 KIVTKRI
+499 KRTIRKIVKKYNSR
-506 ANAHAKSELKHT
+506 EL
-518 CEFVNEPDDADN
+518 ERDAL
-530 AFDGDNSQE
+530 E
-539 NEEDLQSDAISENA
+539 NESDDQIEAENSENVFA
-553 QSVDMQADNADN
+553 E
-565 NSERRDDTADKGG
+565 ERIPQKDEHND
-578 K
+578 

>member
-1 MNFRL
+1 

-21 MCIPLFMAVG
+21 MCIPLFMAIG
-31 LHEDTTILAFGIAV
+31 MHEDTTILAFGIAV
-45 GVCLVIGVIGLLVRP
+45 GVCLVIGIVGIIVRP
-60 PKSKR
+60 PKDKR
-65 EMRSTSGFA
+65 DMRSTSGFA

-80 IFVALISAIPFRV
+80 IFIALISAIPFRV
-93 SGYIPNYVDAL
+93 SGYIPNYIDAL

-122 EVLPKS
+122 EALPKS

-298 TFVNALRNVTFNVA
+298 TFVNALRDVTFNVA

-322 ADFTKWPVLS
+322 ADFAKWPVLS
-332 QVVLLIAM
+332 QVILLFAM
-340 CIGGC
+340 CVGGC

-368 VKKTISPRSV
+368 IKKTLSPRSV
-378 YTVKLDGKPV
+378 YTVKMDGKPI
-388 DDMTLRNVQNFFLIY
+388 DDVTLRNVQSFSLIY
-403 TLIIVGST
+403 VIVIIIST
-411 FLISIAQPLGGKYSN
+411 FLVSIGQPLNGEYSS

-447 VGPTGNFS
+447 VGPTGNFA
-455 GYSIFAKLVL
+455 GYNIFAKLVL
-465 SFDMLLGRLEIFP
+465 CFDMLLGRLEIFP
-478 ILLLFNPNSWKR
+478 ILLLFTPNSWKK
-490 AQNRIQGAK
+490 AQNKIQGAK
-499 KIVTKRI
+499 KRTIRKIVKKYNSR
-506 ANAHAKSELKHT
+506 EL
-518 CEFVNEPDDADN
+518 ERDAL
-530 AFDGDNSQE
+530 E
-539 NEEDLQSDAISENA
+539 NESDDQIEAENSENVFA
-553 QSVDMQADNADN
+553 E
-565 NSERRDDTADKGG
+565 ERIPQKDEHND
-578 K
+578 

>member
-1 MNFRL
+1 

-21 MCIPLFMAVG
+21 MCIPLFMAIG
-31 LHEDTTILAFGIAV
+31 MHEDTTILAFGIAV

-93 SGYIPNYVDAL
+93 SGYIPNYIDAL

-122 EVLPKS
+122 EALPKS

-155 DKMSTALAKAEIPGP
+155 DKMSTALAKAEVPGP

-191 VMTLLLVAILC
+191 VLTLILVCILC

-278 GIYFSA
+278 GIYLSA

-298 TFVNALRNVTFNVA
+298 TFVNALRDVTFNVA

-332 QVVLLIAM
+332 QVILLFAM
-340 CIGGC
+340 CVGGC
-345 AGSTAGGLKVSRVA
+345 AGSTAGGLKISRVA

-368 VKKTISPRSV
+368 IKKTLSPRSV
-378 YTVKLDGKPV
+378 YTVKMDGKPI
-388 DDMTLRNVQNFFLIY
+388 DDVTLRNVQSFFLIY
-403 TLIIVGST
+403 VIVIIMST
-411 FLISIAQPLGGKYSN
+411 FLVSIGQPLNGEYSS
-426 FETNFSAVIACFNN
+426 FSTNFSAVIACFNN

-447 VGPTGNFS
+447 VGPTGNFA
-455 GYSIFAKLVL
+455 GYNIFAKLVL
-465 SFDMLLGRLEIFP
+465 CFDMLLGRLEIFP
-478 ILLLFNPNSWKR
+478 ILLLFTPNSWKK
-490 AQNRIQGAK
+490 AQNKIHSAK
-499 KIVTKRI
+499 KRTIRKIVKKYSSR
-506 ANAHAKSELKHT
+506 EL
-518 CEFVNEPDDADN
+518 ERDAL
-530 AFDGDNSQE
+530 E
-539 NEEDLQSDAISENA
+539 NESDDQVEAENSENVFA
-553 QSVDMQADNADN
+553 E
-565 NSERRDDTADKGG
+565 ERIPQKDEHKD
-578 K
+578 

>member
-45 GVCLVIGVIGLLVRP
+45 GVCLVIGIVGIIVRP
-60 PKSKR
+60 PKDKR
-65 EMRSTSGFA
+65 DMRTTSGFA

-80 IFVALISAIPFRV
+80 IFIALISAIPFRV
-93 SGYIPNYVDAL
+93 SGYIPNYIDAL
-104 FETVSGYTTTGS
+104 FETISGYTTTGS

-122 EVLPKS
+122 EALPKS

-191 VMTLLLVAILC
+191 VLTLILVGILC

-236 PGIEATLTVFMLL
+236 VGIEVTLTVFMLL
-249 FSVNFNVYYLIIAG
+249 FSVNFNVYYLILVG

-298 TFVNALRNVTFNVA
+298 TFVNALRDVTFNVA

-340 CIGGC
+340 CVGGC

-368 VKKTISPRSV
+368 VKKTLSPRSV
-378 YTVKLDGKPV
+378 YTVKMDGKPV
-388 DDMTLRNVQNFFLIY
+388 DDMILRNVQSFFLIY
-403 TLIIVGST
+403 MIVIIIST
-411 FLISIAQPLGGKYSN
+411 FLVSIGQPLNGEYSS
-426 FETNFSAVIACFNN
+426 FSTNFSAVIACFNN

-447 VGPTGNFS
+447 VGPTGNFA
-455 GYSIFAKLVL
+455 GYNIFAKLVL
-465 SFDMLLGRLEIFP
+465 CFDMLLGRLEIFP
-478 ILLLFNPNSWKR
+478 ILLLFTPNSWKK
-490 AQNRIQGAK
+490 AQNKIQGAK
-499 KIVTKRI
+499 KRTIRKIVKKYSSR
-506 ANAHAKSELKHT
+506 EL
-518 CEFVNEPDDADN
+518 ERDAL
-530 AFDGDNSQE
+530 E
-539 NEEDLQSDAISENA
+539 NESDDQVEAENSENVFA
-553 QSVDMQADNADN
+553 EETIPQNDEHND
-565 NSERRDDTADKGG
+565 
-578 K
+578 

>member
-1 MNFRL
+1 

-21 MCIPLFMAVG
+21 MCIPLFMAIG
-31 LHEDTTILAFGIAV
+31 MHEDTTILAFCIAV
-45 GVCLVIGVIGLLVRP
+45 GVCLVIGIVGIIVRP
-60 PKSKR
+60 PKDKR
-65 EMRSTSGFA
+65 DMRTTSGFA

-93 SGYIPNYVDAL
+93 SGYIPNYIDAL

-122 EVLPKS
+122 EALPKS

-155 DKMSTALAKAEIPGP
+155 DKMSTALAKAEVPGP

-191 VMTLLLVAILC
+191 VLTLILVCILC

-278 GIYFSA
+278 GIYLSA

-298 TFVNALRNVTFNVA
+298 TFVNALRDVTFNVA

-332 QVVLLIAM
+332 QVILLFAM
-340 CIGGC
+340 CVGGC
-345 AGSTAGGLKVSRVA
+345 AGSTAGGLKISRVA

-368 VKKTISPRSV
+368 IKKTLSPRSV
-378 YTVKLDGKPV
+378 YTVKMDGKPI
-388 DDMTLRNVQNFFLIY
+388 DDMTLRNVQSFFLIY
-403 TLIIVGST
+403 VIVIIIST
-411 FLISIAQPLGGKYSN
+411 FLVSIGQPLNGEYSS
-426 FETNFSAVIACFNN
+426 FSTNFSAVIACFNN

-447 VGPTGNFS
+447 VGPTGNFA
-455 GYSIFAKLVL
+455 GYNIFAKLVL
-465 SFDMLLGRLEIFP
+465 CFDMLLGRLEIFP
-478 ILLLFNPNSWKR
+478 ILLLFTPNSWKK
-490 AQNRIQGAK
+490 AQNKIQGAK
-499 KIVTKRI
+499 KRTIRKIVKKYNSR
-506 ANAHAKSELKHT
+506 EL
-518 CEFVNEPDDADN
+518 ERDAL
-530 AFDGDNSQE
+530 E
-539 NEEDLQSDAISENA
+539 NESDDQVEAENSENVFA
-553 QSVDMQADNADN
+553 E
-565 NSERRDDTADKGG
+565 ERIPQKDERND
-578 K
+578 

>member
-1 MNFRL
+1 

-21 MCIPLFMAVG
+21 MCIPLFMAIG
-31 LHEDTTILAFGIAV
+31 MHEDTTILAFGIAV
-45 GVCLVIGVIGLLVRP
+45 GVCLVIGIVGIIVRP
-60 PKSKR
+60 PKDKR
-65 EMRSTSGFA
+65 DMRSTSGFA

-80 IFVALISAIPFRV
+80 IFIALISAIPFRV
-93 SGYIPNYVDAL
+93 SGYIPNYIDAL

-122 EVLPKS
+122 EALPKS

-202 GLKMPVFDSFC
+202 SLKMPVFDSFC

-278 GIYFSA
+278 GIYLSA

-298 TFVNALRNVTFNVA
+298 TFVNALRDVTFNVA

-332 QVVLLIAM
+332 QVILLFAM
-340 CIGGC
+340 CVGGC

-368 VKKTISPRSV
+368 IKKTLSPRSV
-378 YTVKLDGKPV
+378 YTVKMDGKPI
-388 DDMTLRNVQNFFLIY
+388 DDVTLRNVQSFFLIY
-403 TLIIVGST
+403 VIVIIIST
-411 FLISIAQPLGGKYSN
+411 FLVSIGQPLNGEYSS
-426 FETNFSAVIACFNN
+426 FSTNFSAVIACFNN

-447 VGPTGNFS
+447 VGPTGNFA
-455 GYSIFAKLVL
+455 GYNIFAKLVL
-465 SFDMLLGRLEIFP
+465 CFDMLLGRLEIFP
-478 ILLLFNPNSWKR
+478 ILLLFTPNSWKK
-490 AQNRIQGAK
+490 AQNKIRGAK
-499 KIVTKRI
+499 KRTIRKIVKKYSGR
-506 ANAHAKSELKHT
+506 EL
-518 CEFVNEPDDADN
+518 ERDAL
-530 AFDGDNSQE
+530 E
-539 NEEDLQSDAISENA
+539 NESDDQVEAENSENVFA
-553 QSVDMQADNADN
+553 E
-565 NSERRDDTADKGG
+565 ERIPQKDEHND
-578 K
+578 

>member
-1 MNFRL
+1 

-21 MCIPLFMAVG
+21 MCIPLFMAIG
-31 LHEDTTILAFGIAV
+31 MHEDTTILAFGIAV
-45 GVCLVIGVIGLLVRP
+45 GVCLVIGIVGILVRP
-60 PKSKR
+60 PKDKR
-65 EMRSTSGFA
+65 DMRSTSGFA

-80 IFVALISAIPFRV
+80 IFIALISAIPFRV
-93 SGYIPNYVDAL
+93 SGYIPNYIDAL

-122 EVLPKS
+122 EALPKS

-155 DKMSTALAKAEIPGP
+155 DKMSTALAKAEVPGP

-191 VMTLLLVAILC
+191 VLTLILVCILC

-278 GIYFSA
+278 GIYLSA

-298 TFVNALRNVTFNVA
+298 TFVNALRDVTFNVA

-332 QVVLLIAM
+332 QVILLFAM
-340 CIGGC
+340 CVGGC
-345 AGSTAGGLKVSRVA
+345 AGSTAGGLKISRVA

-368 VKKTISPRSV
+368 IKKTLSPRSV
-378 YTVKLDGKPV
+378 YTVKMDGKPI
-388 DDMTLRNVQNFFLIY
+388 DDVTLRNVQSFFLIY
-403 TLIIVGST
+403 VIVIIIST
-411 FLISIAQPLGGKYSN
+411 FLVSIGQPLNGEYSS
-426 FETNFSAVIACFNN
+426 FSTNFSAVIACFNN

-447 VGPTGNFS
+447 VGPTGNFA
-455 GYSIFAKLVL
+455 GYNIFAKLVL
-465 SFDMLLGRLEIFP
+465 CFDMLLGRLEIFP
-478 ILLLFNPNSWKR
+478 ILLLFTPNSWKK
-490 AQNRIQGAK
+490 AQNKIHGAK
-499 KIVTKRI
+499 KRTIRKIVKKYSSR
-506 ANAHAKSELKHT
+506 EL
-518 CEFVNEPDDADN
+518 ERD
-530 AFDGDNSQE
+530 SLE
-539 NEEDLQSDAISENA
+539 NESDDQVEAENSENVFA
-553 QSVDMQADNADN
+553 E
-565 NSERRDDTADKGG
+565 ERIPKKDERND
-578 K
+578 

>member
-45 GVCLVIGVIGLLVRP
+45 GVCLVIGIVGIIVRP
-60 PKSKR
+60 PKDKR
-65 EMRSTSGFA
+65 DMRTTSGFA

-80 IFVALISAIPFRV
+80 IFIALISAIPFRV
-93 SGYIPNYVDAL
+93 SGYIPNYIDAL

-122 EVLPKS
+122 EALPKS

-191 VMTLLLVAILC
+191 VLTLILVGILC
-202 GLKMPVFDSFC
+202 GLKMPAFDSFC

-249 FSVNFNVYYLIIAG
+249 FSVNFNVYYLILVG

-298 TFVNALRNVTFNVA
+298 TFVNALRDVTFNVA

-340 CIGGC
+340 CVGGC

-368 VKKTISPRSV
+368 VKKTLSPRSV
-378 YTVKLDGKPV
+378 YTVKMDGKPV
-388 DDMTLRNVQNFFLIY
+388 DDMTLRNVQSFFLIY
-403 TLIIVGST
+403 MIVIIIST
-411 FLISIAQPLGGKYSN
+411 FLVSLGQPLNGKYSN

-447 VGPTGNFS
+447 VGPAGNFA
-455 GYSIFAKLVL
+455 GYNIFAKLVL
-465 SFDMLLGRLEIFP
+465 CFDMLLGRLEIFP
-478 ILLLFNPNSWKR
+478 ILLLFTPNSWKK
-490 AQNRIQGAK
+490 AQNKIQGAK
-499 KIVTKRI
+499 KRTIRKIVKKYSSR
-506 ANAHAKSELKHT
+506 EL
-518 CEFVNEPDDADN
+518 ERDAL
-530 AFDGDNSQE
+530 E
-539 NEEDLQSDAISENA
+539 NESDDQVEAENSKNVFA
-553 QSVDMQADNADN
+553 EETIPQKDEHND
-565 NSERRDDTADKGG
+565 
-578 K
+578 